1 MQQKKPIRG
10 ILVLLLISV
19 IWGSTFTVQDMAAE
33 HIGPF
38 TFNFFRYLVGTVTLI
53 PVAAIAQAVRRRNG
67 THEKVGKKTLVTAAI
82 ISGLALFAPA
92 AFQQAGIAYTS
103 SGKAGF
109 ITAMYIV
116 FVPLLGLFM
125 KKKAGLAV
133 WIAVAVSGVGLWLL
147 CMTERLTVGKGE
159 LLVLCS
165 AVFWAVQILV
175 IDHFA
180 PKTDCFRMVCME
192 FLVCGVLS
200 CIPML
205 LTEELPDK
213 AALMD
218 TLLPVLYVGVFS
230 CGVAYTLQPLGQR
243 DTPPAAASL
252 IMCLE
257 SVFAAL
263 TGFIL
268 LGDGFTARELV
279 GCALMLGGTVLA
291 QFPFGPGKEKN
302 AALAE

>member
-175 IDHFA
+175 IDTYA
-180 PKTDCFRMVCME
+180 DKINCFVLACGECFVCAVLSGVMMAIFE
-192 FLVCGVLS
+192 TPVVMADVLRCTVPVLYSGVLS
-200 CIPML
+200 CGI
-205 LTEELPDK
+205 
-213 AALMD
+213 AFA
-218 TLLPVLYVGVFS
+218 
-230 CGVAYTLQPLGQR
+230 LQPFGQK
-243 DTPPAAASL
+243 DASPAAAAIAMS
-252 IMCLE
+252 LE
-257 SVFAAL
+257 SVFAAVA
-263 TGFIL
+263 GFFIL
-268 LGDGFTARELV
+268 GERMTAREYIGCVLMFAAVILV
-279 GCALMLGGTVLA
+279 QLPEFIA
-291 QFPFGPGKEKN
+291 GKKEN
-302 AALAE
+302 MA